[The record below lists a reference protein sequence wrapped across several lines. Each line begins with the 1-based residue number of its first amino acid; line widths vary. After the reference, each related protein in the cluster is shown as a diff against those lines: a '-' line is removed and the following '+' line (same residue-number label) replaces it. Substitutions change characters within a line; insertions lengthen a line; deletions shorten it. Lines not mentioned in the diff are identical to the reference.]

1 MFMSYEI
8 KYKRIQNDEEQNV
21 IYKEIVSNQQFKRIQ
36 RIPWIEIISVNK
48 SNKPASCNS
57 LS

>member
-36 RIPWIEIISVNK
+36 CIPWIEVISANK
-48 SNKPASCNS
+48 SNTPAVCNS

>member
-1 MFMSYEI
+1 MSYEI

-21 IYKEIVSNQQFKRIQ
+21 IHKEIVSNQQFKRIQ
-36 RIPWIEIISVNK
+36 CIPWIEVISANK
-48 SNKPASCNS
+48 SNTPAVCNS